1 MLNNP
6 DLLTLD
12 DYSIASVRQIKIFLS
27 KKAYNHSE
35 KFIYIP
41 EADKL
46 NPESQNALL
55 KILEEPGK
63 NNYIL
68 LSSSNPQKLLSTI
81 LSRCQKIKLSSVS
94 QKSDTKLWPLTGNI
108 KKDLLFASTLSAD
121 KSEIKNLLLAQLG
134 AYQQVFAANPDKNT
148 ASILKKL
155 IDSLDLIEN
164 NVDPKSALDYF
175 FLA

>member
-1 MLNNP
+1 MSLFPSSLIISSSPNKSHEKVISLLSEFGHQLLNNP

-94 QKSDTKLWPLTGNI
+94 QKSET
-108 KKDLLFASTLSAD
+108 
-121 KSEIKNLLLAQLG
+121 
-134 AYQQVFAANPDKNT
+134 
-148 ASILKKL
+148 
-155 IDSLDLIEN
+155 
-164 NVDPKSALDYF
+164 
-175 FLA
+175 